1 MVRFYKPGSDHEE
14 TARLSSHL
22 DGGEGASRYD
32 MLTRK
37 TSSKVSAH
45 MGNAGS
51 SGVLAD
57 KDRAREALAVRGP
70 EGLMISEHI

>member
-1 MVRFYKPGSDHEE
+1 MVRFYKPGSDQEE

-22 DGGEGASRYD
+22 DGGAGPSRYD

-37 TSSKVSAH
+37 TSSKASTH
-45 MGNAGS
+45 MGNAG